1 MKELMDNPYAWLLL
15 SLCTIISFVFAI
27 YTWIVGRKIKE
38 ISMDYISNDI
48 ITQGKNPIPKLDINF
63 DGKTIE
69 DLTATTF
76 YIWNSGND
84 VINCEDVVG
93 KKMKI
98 KCKSEAV
105 LDAQIIKQSDDSNNF
120 SVDGF
125 TATDINL
132 IFDYIDGGEGVRIQV
147 LHTGSSNDL
156 SVSCKIKGG
165 KPVRNYT
172 ELKKNKGLSGFW
184 RECLNEILPLL
195 ILSLGYYGTIM
206 ALQLLGLSYK
216 GHELL
221 VLFLSVVV
229 MVLILVMYFK
239 MKKKI
244 ERALHRTIPKVL
256 KQSL

>member
-1 MKELMDNPYAWLLL
+1 MEKLMDNPYAWLIL

-38 ISMDYISNDI
+38 ISMDYFSNDI
-48 ITQGKNPIPKLDINF
+48 IKQGKNLIPKLDINF

-84 VINCEDVVG
+84 VINCEDVVE
-93 KKMKI
+93 KNLKI

-105 LDAQIIKQSDDSNNF
+105 LDVQIIKQSDDSNNF
-120 SVDGF
+120 SVDSF

-132 IFDYIDGGEGVRIQV
+132 VFDYMDGGEGVRLQV

-156 SVSCKIKGG
+156 SVACKIKGG
-165 KPVRNYT
+165 RPIRNYT

-184 RECLNEILPLL
+184 RGCLNEFLPISIFL
-195 ILSLGYYGTIM
+195 ISVYGTIIV
-206 ALQLLGLSYK
+206 LQLLGIPYK
-216 GHELL
+216 GNVIL
-221 VLFLSVVV
+221 VMIPSMVV
-229 MVLILVMYFK
+229 MILILVLYLK
-239 MKKKI
+239 IKKKI
-244 ERALHRTIPKVL
+244 ERALHRTIPNVL
-256 KQSL
+256 K